1 MINIVYRILEYILP
15 FSWIQYDFMKNA
27 FLAVIIVAPLF
38 GLIGTMVVN
47 NKMAFYS
54 DALGHSALT
63 GIAIGMLFGIQDP
76 VISMIAFG
84 IIFALIIY
92 SLKSKNLSS
101 NDTVISV
108 VSSTAVA
115 LGLVLLSQG
124 GNFSKYSSYLIGD
137 ILSISQSDLL
147 LLLITFIIINI
158 FWAIFSNKLVLLS
171 LDKLLAKSKNVNVK
185 LIEILFLII
194 VAIVVMASIKWVGV
208 LIINSLL
215 ILPAAASRNIS
226 KNIKQYSSLSILFSY
241 ISAISGLIISFYLKT
256 ATGPTIVLVSALI
269 YLLTVMFKVKENE

>member
-1 MINIVYRILEYILP
+1 MNIVYKVLEYILP

-63 GIAIGMLFGIQDP
+63 GIAIGMLLGIQDP

-115 LGLVLLSQG
+115 LGLALLSQG

-158 FWAIFSNKLVLLS
+158 FW
-171 LDKLLAKSKNVNVK
+171 
-185 LIEILFLII
+185 
-194 VAIVVMASIKWVGV
+194 
-208 LIINSLL
+208 
-215 ILPAAASRNIS
+215 
-226 KNIKQYSSLSILFSY
+226 
-241 ISAISGLIISFYLKT
+241 
-256 ATGPTIVLVSALI
+256 
-269 YLLTVMFKVKENE
+269 

>member
-1 MINIVYRILEYILP
+1 MDIIYKILEYVLP
-15 FSWIQYDFMKNA
+15 FSWVQYDFMKNA

-63 GIAIGMLFGIQDP
+63 GIALGMLIGIKDP

-92 SLKSKNLSS
+92 SLKNKNLSS
-101 NDTVISV
+101 NDTIISV

-115 LGLVLLSQG
+115 LGLALLSQG

-137 ILSISQSDLL
+137 ILSISQNDLL
-147 LLLITFIIINI
+147 LLIITFVVINI

-194 VAIVVMASIKWVGV
+194 VAIVVMVSIKWVGV

-226 KNIKQYSSLSILFSY
+226 RNIKQYSSFSILFSY
-241 ISAISGLIISFYLKT
+241 ISAISGLIISYYLKT

-269 YLLTVMFKVKENE
+269 YLFTVMFKVKENV

>member
-1 MINIVYRILEYILP
+1 MNIVYKVLEYILP

-63 GIAIGMLFGIQDP
+63 GIAIGMLLGIQDP

-115 LGLVLLSQG
+115 LGLALLSQG

-269 YLLTVMFKVKENE
+269 YLLTVMFKIKENE